1 MEMVS
6 EAKHLQ
12 NGHLGER
19 EENDEKT
26 EKKKEKEAKEAMVG
40 PFSLFRFADCWD
52 IMMIFIGTVMAVANG
67 AVLPLMCIVFGD
79 MTDSLV
85 NSASN
90 FSNPNVTI
98 PGNMT
103 YPLEEEMTTFAIYY
117 SILGAVVLIAA
128 YLQVSLWTLAAGRQV
143 KCIRKLFFHRIMQ
156 QDIGWFDVNET
167 GELNT
172 RLTEWVAE
180 NSHCIHAD
188 SCQSHVSTVR
198 GKREWLVDSGCVYAC
213 SDVYKIQEGI
223 GDKVGMLIQSF
234 SSFIAAF
241 IIGFTRGWKLTLVI
255 LAVSPALGISAALF
269 SKVQ

>member
-1 MEMVS
+1 MGKNSEMEMVS

-52 IMMIFIGTVMAVANG
+52 IMMIIIGTVMAVANG
-67 AVLPLMCIVFGD
+67 AVLPLLCIVFGD

-85 NSASN
+85 NSASSL
-90 FSNPNVTI
+90 SNPNVTI

-172 RLTEWVAE
+172 RLT
-180 NSHCIHAD
+180 D
-188 SCQSHVSTVR
+188 
-198 GKREWLVDSGCVYAC
+198 
-213 SDVYKIQEGI
+213 DVYKIQEGI

-269 SKVQ
+269 SKMTSWTEISGN